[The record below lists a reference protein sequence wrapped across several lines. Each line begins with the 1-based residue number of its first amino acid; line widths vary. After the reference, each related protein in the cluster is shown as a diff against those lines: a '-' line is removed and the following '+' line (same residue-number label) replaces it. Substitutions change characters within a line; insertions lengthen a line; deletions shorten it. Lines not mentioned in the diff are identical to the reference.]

1 MKKTD
6 LKTGILT
13 FINLNSII
21 PGKMK
26 TFTTLILLIA
36 AGLLA
41 APLMALAESN
51 VNDTDEI
58 LKAEEP
64 LNIVVIFAHPDD
76 GDAKM
81 GATAAMM
88 ADAGHRVKFVSLTNG
103 SAGHQELGGGNL
115 GSIRRAEAE
124 EAARRMGIDKYVVHD
139 NNDGELMPDLH
150 IRMDVIREIR
160 SWNADVVFG
169 LRPWDYHPDHRYA
182 GVLVQD
188 AAYMVGVPNLASDTP
203 PLDRNPV
210 FFYMSDRFQKP
221 YPFQA
226 DVVIG
231 VDSHIDRKIDAL
243 DAHVSQMYEWL
254 PWIGGYLDDVPESAE
269 ERREWLASRWARRGV
284 PEDYK
289 AGLEKWYGSERA
301 AQFNFVEA
309 FEICEYGRQP
319 TEEDIRRIFPMLP
332 R

>member
-1 MKKTD
+1 MMK
-6 LKTGILT
+6 LI
-13 FINLNSII
+13 
-21 PGKMK
+21 
-26 TFTTLILLIA
+26 TTLIFLLIA
-36 AGLLA
+36 L
-41 APLMALAESN
+41 PALAVTGSSDEVKS
-51 VNDTDEI
+51 DTE
-58 LKAEEP
+58 KANEP

-103 SAGHQELGGGNL
+103 SAGHQTLGGGNL

-124 EAARRMGIDKYVVHD
+124 EAARRMGIEKYVVMD

-160 SWNADVVFG
+160 NWNADVVFG

-203 PLDRNPV
+203 PLERNPV
-210 FFYMSDRFQKP
+210 FFYMSDNFQKP
-221 YPFQA
+221 YPFQP
-226 DVVIG
+226 DVVVA
-231 VDSHIDRKIDAL
+231 VDSHIDRKVDAL
-243 DAHVSQMYEWL
+243 DAHTSQMYEWL
-254 PWIGGYLDDVPESAE
+254 PWIGGRLDEVPESAE
-269 ERREWLASRWARRGV
+269 ERREWLASRWATRGV
-284 PEDYK
+284 PERYRDS
-289 AGLEKWYGSERA
+289 LVRWYGADRA
-301 AQFNFVEA
+301 SRVSHVEA
-309 FEICEYGRQP
+309 FEICEYGRRP
-319 TEEDIRRIFPMLP
+319 TEDDIRRIFPMLP